1 MIQEGVDI
9 SIQFGEMKDSQLIA
23 RHLGSFARVCVA
35 SSEYLK
41 NNPKINTPLDLVN
54 HNCITYTYY
63 DTNNDWFFTYENSIY
78 PVRVQGDFKTNSSY
92 SILESAINGIG
103 IANLP
108 YFMVKK
114 NIEQNQL
121 KVILKEYGPNDM
133 RMNAVYTSARLLSR
147 KVKLLVNF
155 IEKECSL
162 IKELQPQG
170 SIKVSPKIRSN
181 L

>member
-1 MIQEGVDI
+1 
-9 SIQFGEMKDSQLIA
+9 
-23 RHLGSFARVCVA
+23 
-35 SSEYLK
+35 
-41 NNPKINTPLDLVN
+41 
-54 HNCITYTYY
+54 
-63 DTNNDWFFTYENSIY
+63 
-78 PVRVQGDFKTNSSY
+78 
-92 SILESAINGIG
+92 
-103 IANLP
+103 
-108 YFMVKK
+108 MVKK

-121 KVILKEYGPNDM
+121 KVILKYGPNDM

-170 SIKVSPKIRSN
+170 NIKISPKIRSN

>member
-1 MIQEGVDI
+1 
-9 SIQFGEMKDSQLIA
+9 
-23 RHLGSFARVCVA
+23 
-35 SSEYLK
+35 
-41 NNPKINTPLDLVN
+41 
-54 HNCITYTYY
+54 
-63 DTNNDWFFTYENSIY
+63 
-78 PVRVQGDFKTNSSY
+78 
-92 SILESAINGIG
+92 
-103 IANLP
+103 
-108 YFMVKK
+108 
-114 NIEQNQL
+114 
-121 KVILKEYGPNDM
+121 M

>member
-1 MIQEGVDI
+1 
-9 SIQFGEMKDSQLIA
+9 
-23 RHLGSFARVCVA
+23 
-35 SSEYLK
+35 
-41 NNPKINTPLDLVN
+41 
-54 HNCITYTYY
+54 
-63 DTNNDWFFTYENSIY
+63 
-78 PVRVQGDFKTNSSY
+78 
-92 SILESAINGIG
+92 
-103 IANLP
+103 
-108 YFMVKK
+108 MVKK